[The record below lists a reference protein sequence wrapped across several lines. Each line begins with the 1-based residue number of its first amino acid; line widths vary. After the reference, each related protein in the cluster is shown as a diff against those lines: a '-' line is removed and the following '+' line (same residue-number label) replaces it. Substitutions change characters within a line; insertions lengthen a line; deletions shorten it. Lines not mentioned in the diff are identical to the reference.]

1 MRNLFPNSIKFLVF
15 LTFTSALFN
24 NSTAQQL
31 PNAGFEQWHDNS
43 QWKRPQPDSWNFS
56 NVSQAG
62 FDFAIG
68 ERTTD
73 AHTGQYA
80 VKCQDTKVGVSG
92 IAEETSPSW
101 ITLGHPWAYL
111 DGLKVKTATAG
122 TYGGIVWS
130 YRPDTLAVWIKR
142 TTVDKNEDMNLVY
155 YSWHGTANNNSY
167 KNKGGGCTEHSIT
180 DEESDICKS
189 DYNECKTPSGDAVQ
203 VAEGWLR
210 TRTNYNNWTLVKVPI
225 KYFNNDVPTQM
236 NVILS
241 ASNYPHKRAN
251 DGLYTTSVL
260 IADDVSFIYSSEIYE
275 IYFDGVKY
283 ANFNKNKREIHY
295 EVPVGKSLPEIVC
308 KRSGRKLSGSE
319 ISIVNGVK
327 DGAPSVIT
335 VKAEDGSSTSQYK
348 VYFVSVR
355 DTNPYPSTIKVNG
368 TAISGF
374 NAYASDYTVT
384 LPFGTTEKPSIEV
397 VKANNKQTVEIEPY
411 SVPGTA
417 KITVFAENDEY
428 SAVYNIKFENGK
440 LNDTTLKDIQINGV
454 SIDGFSPTKTVYTV
468 DIPEG
473 TTESPEITPISAYE
487 PGAQTI
493 VIDRKGIKE
502 ISTVTVSVP
511 GATSSRVYKI
521 SYNVIKSKYSYLKDL
536 KVAGVTIENFTP
548 AILSYTYPLPI
559 GTAEMP
565 AVTYTPGDAYQ
576 TITKEDGGLDGITKI
591 TVKAQNGINTSIYR
605 ISFPLS
611 KSSNSKLT
619 DLKVA
624 GKTIEGF
631 SSDVT
636 SYSYKLATGTT
647 VLPEITWIQADEYQ
661 SVKATY
667 GGVNGTTKI
676 VVTAQDGTATVY
688 TIAFSVDQATNS
700 TLRDIQLDGVSL
712 EGFAPDKTEY
722 SILLPRGTKTLPV
735 ITYTPYDEF
744 QKITKVE
751 GGVGG
756 DTKITVKAQSGEMT
770 VYILSFSVDK
780 STNSYLNDLLVA
792 GKSIEGFASDKF
804 EYDYKLTPGTISTPE
819 ITYVKGDEYQKVT
832 VVKGGVNEASVVK
845 VTAESGDIST
855 YTINFSVEKSENANL
870 KNILLNGIS
879 IEGFSPEIYN
889 YEVLLPADATE
900 SPAISVEKETTQTVS
915 ITKPA
920 FFGTAYIDVIPEE
933 GSKNIYTIKFLTAK
947 GSNCELADIQVAGE
961 TVEGF
966 SPDVTTYNITL
977 PQGTTALPAISY
989 TKGDESQSVELAEGD
1004 INSATTISVMSENG
1018 SIKVYTLNFTTEKSS
1033 DGLLSDILIDGESI
1047 EGFASDVYEYTY
1059 VMPKSVTERPSVIAV
1074 KSNASSRVNA
1084 VMPYLDGDVK
1094 FYVKSE
1100 DGTSESLY
1108 TVHLLYAVD
1117 TSANLSE
1124 IKVGGETV
1132 ALVEDQYTYNVDG
1145 SFETVPTV
1153 DYTKASKTQS
1163 VILNNNITGATLDVK
1178 AEDGTSVTYT
1188 INYNNV
1194 PGTNA
1199 SLSDLQY
1206 FDSDLQRFVSI
1217 EGFASDKYDY
1227 EITLPLNASDIY
1239 TLNCIGAAKNQTYQ
1253 ISYASINEVTMIKV
1267 TAEDGVTTAD
1277 YSVKF
1282 VASKSNV
1289 CTLDDITLNG
1299 VTIDGFDPEVT
1310 EYNFVLGEADAARGA
1325 IGYLKS
1331 DTKSTVSVTDEI
1343 FRKSSLIKV
1352 TAEDGT
1358 EKTYTLNFTTDFEGQ
1373 ANVLKSI
1380 KLDDTPLS
1388 DFASDKFNYTIP
1400 AGEGSA
1406 VPVLSFEKNYYA
1418 QTVYTAFSGRND
1430 VTITVKSNQEGVA
1443 DAIYTLTFEKEDKP
1457 QLNVLSDIKVD
1468 GSTIEG
1474 FDANKKKYVV
1484 LVENQPTSVTAT
1496 VAAGGSA
1503 KKTIDKAGHVQ
1514 FTTPDNGDLKG
1525 VTYDVYLHYVN
1536 DVIPNEDFNIWTTPK
1551 YSAKER
1557 GAVKPTGWNCP
1568 ADVKAEQ
1575 DVSWAAVLVCG
1586 GVRTGYTGY
1595 EIERTVDYDAVCITS
1610 KHYQCAL
1617 MGPLPAI
1624 LTLGNVSCDI
1634 KEASQS
1640 KVGFSG
1646 GITFRNTPDVA
1657 SIDCKYSVAG
1667 LDGSGA
1673 LFAFRF
1679 FDENGREYKKDFY
1692 VKNKSDSYVT
1702 FNHPLKLSG
1711 VNPVKMNIAINPN
1724 GNKYTGYLGGD
1735 ADITG
1740 DKGTIYVN
1748 YIKYLYNS
1756 SISSIKVNGTEVE
1769 WNGNEGTVTVDREF
1783 VGIPQF
1789 DIIGEV
1795 EDQMYNIDYG
1805 TEVNGKRTVNIRSF
1819 AEDMSYTDYTVTV
1832 NREFVS
1838 SVLKSIKVGGVEIP
1852 GFSGDTHDYTVY
1864 QDMGNH
1870 YMPDVVAEGSSTR
1883 QTVSMSLSGNV
1894 VTIISKSDVEEART
1908 YTVTFIEE
1916 ELSSADLASLSVAGK
1931 EISFD
1936 PAVTEYSVELEPRTT
1951 ALPEILYS
1959 KISDKQSVVMTE
1971 GGVNGVTTLA
1981 VKSADASTE
1990 KEYKIAFSVADNKS
2004 TTSKLSS
2011 ISVIDA
2017 VDPIEFDPDTRDY
2030 TFDIAEGET
2039 PVANYSRAFRED
2051 SMVVVLNRDSVVWS
2065 LHNSLS
2071 ETENEYKL
2079 KFNVIKSNNSHL
2091 AGIKLAGESVE
2102 DFNPNLTEYN
2112 WSVERNVIPTIDA
2125 VMAEPGQAVETIY
2138 DEVAGTY
2145 AITVTAPDGI
2155 STTTYNV
2162 AVSVKKGIVA
2172 KASSITLDGVEILGF
2187 DPEVTVYNVDM
2198 PVGAEVVP
2206 EIYGYCG
2213 NGGSTAEMTVKAINE
2228 ISEITITSEDGT
2240 SAQTYYIGF
2249 NVKKSDDATLRRL
2262 SSNFVALGDFAPD
2275 KFEYEIT
2282 VPVGNNEPVI
2292 TYLKNYRNET
2302 INEERTIDGYKLE
2315 VVSESGD
2322 VVNTYNVVFN
2332 RIQASGSDLANITL
2346 DGNSLEGF
2354 EPTKYEYSVE
2364 LPEETTVLPVISTVS
2379 GDYGQNVTILTNGVN
2394 GDAVVTSKS
2403 QDGSNTSVY
2412 TIHFSVAKSANS
2424 YLNMIMTDGE
2434 PLDGFASDK
2443 FDYNVTLELGRTTLP
2458 EVTYT
2463 KGHAA
2468 QTVAEKV
2475 EGTVVTLTVTA
2486 ENGNTSVY
2494 SVAFEYNLSKA
2505 DTLKMIYVNAEE
2517 IKDFKPQTLEY
2528 DVELTL
2534 GTDISTVTV
2543 DYQQADEWQSVD
2555 VQKIEGGYRFDVT
2568 AQDEAY
2574 KKSYTVNISVEKS
2587 TNTKLADLMSD
2598 GVTVPGFEADVLDY
2612 FIELPVHTETIPD
2625 VTYTAGDE
2633 YQVIEKSESEDRK
2646 IQKVKVTAQNG
2657 DSRTYTVTYT
2667 IKLSDNANLN
2677 SIKLDD
2683 ELIPGF
2689 DPETYEY
2696 EFELPYSTKK
2706 VPAISYEKAEPEQT
2720 VVEDYTEDVN
2730 GTSYI
2735 EVTAEDGVT
2744 VNTYSIAFRV
2754 AKSDVATLDMI
2765 YYDGKAIEDFDKDD
2779 NDYDVELPYG
2789 TVKAPVVTYDLTQ
2802 PVETAVLSMT
2812 EVENVGWDAVIE
2824 VTAEDGI
2831 SRNEYTVHFIV
2842 ALDSEN
2848 RLSDIKVFG
2857 KTISGFDKNVESYDV
2872 VLPAYSDSTLLPKK
2886 EDVAYTKMSRNETVV
2901 VSQPTVESIVINVTA
2916 QDGSSRNYVIKT
2928 SIDLS
2933 SNASL
2938 KSLQINGKEV
2948 AGFNADVL
2956 DYSYKIEFGAD
2967 YVDEEKYV
2975 ISYILAEP
2983 QGQTADVYESL
2994 DDKFL
2999 YIINVTAQDGTQQNY
3014 SIRFIPD
3021 TFDPTNEPT
3030 ATDVCITS
3038 TADGGWKFTTKCK
3051 NITVILNDLSGKI
3064 IATASLP
3071 TIDPNIGE
3079 ICDPNAEG
3087 FTYYAPQDQLVAYRF
3102 MYAQKKRVVS
3112 GKFKGMRR

>member
-1 MRNLFPNSIKFLVF
+1 MRHLFPKLTLLLVF
-15 LTFTSALFN
+15 LTFAGAFFN
-24 NSTAQQL
+24 ISTAQQL
-31 PNAGFEQWHDNS
+31 PNAGFEQWNS
-43 QWKRPQPDSWNFS
+43 SWNGKPQPDGWNLS
-56 NVSQAG
+56 NVEQVG
-62 FDFAIG
+62 MKFNIG

-80 VKCQDTKVGVSG
+80 VKCQDTEVGALG
-92 IAEETSPSW
+92 ITAVSPSW
-101 ITLGHPWAYL
+101 VTLGTPWAYL
-111 DGLKVKTATAG
+111 EGLSTSSATAG
-122 TYGGIVWS
+122 TYGGMSWS
-130 YRPDTLAVWIKR
+130 FRPDTLAVWVKR
-142 TTVDKNEDMNLVY
+142 TSANMNEDINLVY
-155 YSWHGTANNNSY
+155 YSWHGTATNNKY
-167 KNKGGGCTEHSIT
+167 GNKGGSCTEHSIT

-225 KYFNNDVPTQM
+225 KYFNNDVPTKM

-260 IADDVSFIYSSEIYE
+260 IADDVSLIYSSEIYE

-283 ANFNKNKREIHY
+283 ANFNKNKKEIYY

-335 VKAEDGSSTSQYK
+335 VKAEDGSSSSEYK

-355 DTNPYPSTIKVNG
+355 DTNPYPSTIKING

-374 NAYASDYTVT
+374 NAYVSDYTVT
-384 LPFGTTEKPSIEV
+384 LPFGTKEKPTIEV

-428 SAVYNIKFENGK
+428 TAVYNIKFEQGK

-454 SIDGFSPTKTVYTV
+454 SIEGFSPTKTVYTV

-473 TTESPEITPISAYE
+473 TVDAPEITPVSAYE

-502 ISTVTVSVP
+502 TSTVTVSAP

-548 AILSYTYPLPI
+548 AVLSYTYPLPI
-559 GTAEMP
+559 GTPEVP

-591 TVKAQNGINTSIYR
+591 TVKAQNGVNTSIYR

-624 GKTIEGF
+624 GKTIDGF

-647 VLPEITWIQADEYQ
+647 ILPEITWTQGDEYQ

-712 EGFAPDKTEY
+712 EDFAPDKTEY
-722 SILLPRGTKTLPV
+722 SILLTRGTKTLPV

-751 GGVGG
+751 GGVNG
-756 DTKITVKAQSGEMT
+756 DTRITVKAQSGDMT

-792 GKSIEGFASDKF
+792 GKSIEDFASDKF

-819 ITYVKGDEYQKVT
+819 ITYIKGDEYQKVT
-832 VVKGGVNEASVVK
+832 VVKGGVNDASTVT
-845 VTAESGDIST
+845 VTAESGDNTT

-870 KNILLNGIS
+870 KNILLNGVS
-879 IEGFSPEIYN
+879 LEGFSPEIYN
-889 YEVLLPADATE
+889 YEVLLPAEATE
-900 SPAISVEKETTQTVS
+900 SPAISVEKEATQTVS
-915 ITKPA
+915 IVKPA
-920 FFGTAYIDVIPEE
+920 LFGTAYIDVIPEE
-933 GSKNIYTIKFLTAK
+933 GAKNIYTIKFLTAK

-966 SPDVTTYNITL
+966 NPDVTTYNITL
-977 PQGTTALPAISY
+977 PQGTAVLPAISY
-989 TKGDESQSVELAEGD
+989 TKGDETQSVELAEGD
-1004 INSATTISVMSENG
+1004 INSASTISVMSENG
-1018 SIKVYTLNFTTEKSS
+1018 SIRVYTLNFTTEKSS
-1033 DGLLSDILIDGESI
+1033 DGLLSDILVNGESI
-1047 EGFASDVYEYTY
+1047 EGFAADKYEYTY
-1059 VMPKSVTERPSVIAV
+1059 IMAKGTTERPSVVAV
-1074 KSNASSRVNA
+1074 KSNSSSRVDA
-1084 VMPYLDGDVK
+1084 IYPYLDGDVK

-1108 TVHLLYAVD
+1108 AVHLVYAVD
-1117 TSANLSE
+1117 TNANLSE
-1124 IKVGGETV
+1124 IKVGGETI

-1153 DYTKASKTQS
+1153 EYTKASKTQR

-1188 INYNNV
+1188 INYNKV
-1194 PGTNA
+1194 PSTNA

-1206 FDSDLQRFVSI
+1206 FDGELQQFVSI
-1217 EGFASDKYDY
+1217 EGFASDKYEY
-1227 EITLPLNASDIY
+1227 EMTLPLNASDIY
-1239 TLNCIGAAKNQTYQ
+1239 TLNCVGAAKNQTYQ
-1253 ISYASINEVTMIKV
+1253 ISYASINEVTKIKV
-1267 TAEDGVTTAD
+1267 TAEDGETTAD

-1282 VASKSNV
+1282 IASKSSV

-1299 VTIDGFDPEVT
+1299 VTIEGFDPEVT
-1310 EYNFVLGEADAARGA
+1310 EYNFVLGKDDVARGA
-1325 IGYLKS
+1325 IGYIKS
-1331 DTKSTVSVTDEI
+1331 DTKSTVSVTDDI
-1343 FRKSSLIKV
+1343 FRKSSIIKV

-1358 EKTYTLNFTTDFEGQ
+1358 EKTYTLNFTTDFEGNS
-1373 ANVLKSI
+1373 NVLKSI
-1380 KLDDTPLS
+1380 SLDGTPLS
-1388 DFASDKFNYTIP
+1388 DFSSVKYNYTIP
-1400 AGEGSA
+1400 VGEGSA

-1418 QTVYTAFSGRND
+1418 QTVYTAFSGRNNI
-1430 VTITVKSNQEGVA
+1430 TITVKSSQEDVA
-1443 DAIYTLTFEKEDKP
+1443 DAVYTITFEKEEQP
-1457 QLNVLSDIKVD
+1457 QFNLLSDIKVD
-1468 GSTIEG
+1468 GSVIEG

-1503 KKTIDKAGHVQ
+1503 SKTIDGVRHVR
-1514 FTTPDNGDLKG
+1514 FVTPDNGNLKS
-1525 VTYDVYLHYVN
+1525 VTYDVYFHYVN
-1536 DVIPNEDFNIWTTPK
+1536 DIIPNSDFTQWTTPK

-1568 ADVKAEQ
+1568 ADVKAQQ
-1575 DVSWAAVLVCG
+1575 DVSWAAVLVCA

-1595 EIERTVDYDAVCITS
+1595 EISNSNNQVVGVRSD
-1610 KHYQCAL
+1610 HYQCCLA
-1617 MGPLPAI
+1617 GPLPAV
-1624 LTLGNVSCDI
+1624 LTLGSVSCDI
-1634 KEASQS
+1634 KEASSS

-1657 SIDCKYSVAG
+1657 SINYKYPNSAN
-1667 LDGSGA
+1667 DGA

-1679 FDENGREYKKDFY
+1679 FEGSKEIKKDVLFSSET
-1692 VKNKSDSYVT
+1692 SDFQVY
-1702 FNHPLKLSG
+1702 NQPLNLG
-1711 VNPVKMNIAINPN
+1711 DAQITKMNIAINPN
-1724 GNKYTGYLGGD
+1724 GNTWSGLT
-1735 ADITG
+1735 A
-1740 DKGTIYVN
+1740 VN
-1748 YIKYLYNS
+1748 EAEVDVDYIHFSYNS
-1756 SISSIKVNGTEVE
+1756 KISSVKVNGNEVE
-1769 WNGNEGTVTVDREF
+1769 WNGNEGTVTIDRESI
-1783 VGIPQF
+1783 GIPQF
-1789 DIIGEV
+1789 DITGEV
-1795 EDQMYNIDYG
+1795 DDQMYNIDYG

-1832 NREFVS
+1832 NREYVS
-1838 SVLKSIKVGGVEIP
+1838 SALKSIMVGGVEIP
-1852 GFSGDTHDYTVY
+1852 GFSGDTFNYTIY
-1864 QDMGNH
+1864 QTTGNH

-1883 QTVSMSLSGNV
+1883 QTVSMSVTGNV
-1894 VTIISKSDVEEART
+1894 VTITSKSDVEEART

-1916 ELSSADLASLSVAGK
+1916 ELSSADLTSLSVAGK

-1990 KEYKIAFSVADNKS
+1990 KEYKITFSVADNKS

-2011 ISVIDA
+2011 MSVIDA
-2017 VDPIEFDPDTRDY
+2017 VNPIEFDPDTRDY

-2051 SMVVVLNRDSVVWS
+2051 SMVVTLNRDSVMWS

-2071 ETENEYKL
+2071 ETEMDYKL
-2079 KFNVIKSNNSHL
+2079 TYYVVKSSNSHL
-2091 AGIKLAGESVE
+2091 AGVRLAGESVE

-2112 WSVERNVIPTIDA
+2112 WSVERNEVPTIDA
-2125 VMAEPGQAVETIY
+2125 IMAEAGQAVETVY
-2138 DEVAGTY
+2138 DEAAGTY
-2145 AITVTAPDGI
+2145 AITVTAPDGVA
-2155 STTTYNV
+2155 TTTYNIT
-2162 AVSVKKGIVA
+2162 VSVKREAEA
-2172 KASSITLDGVEILGF
+2172 KAAKITLDGVEISGY

-2198 PVGAEVVP
+2198 PVGTERVP

-2213 NGGSTAEMTVKAINE
+2213 NGGSSAVMTVKSINE
-2228 ISEITITSEDGT
+2228 VSEITITSEDGT

-2262 SSNFVALGDFAPD
+2262 SSNFAALADFTPD
-2275 KFEYEIT
+2275 RFEYEIT
-2282 VPVGNNEPVI
+2282 VPVGCNDPVM
-2292 TYLKNYRNET
+2292 TYLKNYKNESV
-2302 INEERTIDGYKLE
+2302 NEESTADGYKIE
-2315 VVSESGD
+2315 VTSENGD
-2322 VVNTYNVVFN
+2322 VTNIYKVVFN
-2332 RIQASGSDLANITL
+2332 RIQASGSDLADITL

-2412 TIHFSVAKSANS
+2412 TIHFSVAKSTNS

-2633 YQVIEKSESEDRK
+2633 YQIIEKTESEDRK

-2657 DSRTYTVTYT
+2657 DSRTYTVSYT

-2696 EFELPYSTKK
+2696 EFELPYNTKK
-2706 VPAISYEKAEPEQT
+2706 VPAITYEKMEPKQI
-2720 VVEDYTEDVN
+2720 VVEDYTEDLN

-2744 VNTYSIAFRV
+2744 VNTYSITFSV

-2779 NDYDVELPYG
+2779 NDYDVELPYS
-2789 TVKAPVVTYDLTQ
+2789 TVKAPEVTYDLTQ

-2857 KTISGFDKNVESYDV
+2857 KSISGFDKNVESYDI
-2872 VLPAYSDSTLLPKK
+2872 VLPAYSDSTLLPKV
-2886 EDVAYTKMSRNETVV
+2886 EDVAYTKMSLNETVV
-2901 VSQPTVESIVINVTA
+2901 VSQPTVESIIINVTA
-2916 QDGSSRNYVIKT
+2916 QDGSSRNYVIMT
-2928 SIDLS
+2928 TIALS
-2933 SNASL
+2933 TNTSL
-2938 KSLQINGKEV
+2938 KSLMINGKEV
-2948 AGFNADVL
+2948 AGFNADLL

-2967 YVDEEKYV
+2967 YVDDEKYV
-2975 ISYILAEP
+2975 ISYVLQED
-2983 QGQTADVYESL
+2983 GQTADVYESL
-2994 DDKFL
+2994 DDKFT

-3014 SIRFIPD
+3014 SIHFIPD
-3021 TFDPTNEPT
+3021 TFDPTTEPT

-3038 TADGGWKFTTKCK
+3038 TADGGWKFVTKCK
-3051 NITVILNDLSGKI
+3051 NITVILNDLNGRV
-3064 IATASLP
+3064 IATATLP
-3071 TIDPNIGE
+3071 TVDPNVGE

-3102 MYAQKKRVVS
+3102 MYAQKKRVLS
-3112 GKFKGMRR
+3112 GKFKGQRR